1 MKIKQ
6 RIKNLKLQKKI
17 LFSNLVFSVIPC
29 LILMSLLLYVVNS
42 DGNRRLNQ
50 SRLVILNQIDAG
62 LDNIFYDIIIGSDF
76 FYRNEEINHLISRKE
91 FDSGYDRFQS
101 MSQVQELLHDNRIRY
116 RDQYYSMEVLGENGI
131 NWFAEEFG
139 GAMHSHPDYGQVK
152 KEAWYDELSGTS
164 SMKFIPTCR
173 SLEFSRLQ
181 RDSVIQAVRL
191 IKNFHSGRGIGM
203 VNIDIPAEAIL
214 SLLRESMQAGQEIFL
229 MDEQGV
235 VIACTDTEM
244 TEASLA
250 DEPYYRKLSG
260 SSYGYFPAD
269 MKGTN
274 AQLCFVTNE
283 ATGWKTVMY
292 TPLQNRAWSSYRNY
306 ILILALAAV
315 YFVLAVVMS
324 VYNSHYIS
332 RPVRK
337 LKNDILTIYQ
347 GDLNVRTEIG
357 AMDEFG
363 ELGVQFNEMMDRI
376 QDLIAQLGERDEEK
390 RVLELQ
396 ALQAQINPHFLY
408 NTLASIRFLVEMNME
423 EQATQSLLALA
434 RLLKGT
440 FSDHRRLIPL
450 REEMDSLKNYLIL
463 MGNRYQD
470 AFTWR
475 LDLDPAA
482 ADMLVPRVA
491 LQPLAENAISHGLNT
506 SGGTGHILVEARL
519 CGDELIIRVVDSG
532 TGGDLERIREILG
545 KPSTVGR
552 KEWVSGIG
560 IRNVHERLQLFFGEP
575 YGLAA
580 EKLPDGGICFMMRMP
595 AWTEEK

>member
-17 LFSNLVFSVIPC
+17 LFSNLIFSVIPC

-62 LDNIFYDIIIGSDF
+62 LDNIFHDIIIGSDF

-116 RDQYYSMEVLGENGI
+116 RDQYYSMEVLGENGM
-131 NWFAEEFG
+131 NWSAEESG
-139 GAMHSHPDYGQVK
+139 RAARSHPDYGQVK

-173 SLEFSRLQ
+173 SGEFSRLQ

-191 IKNFHSGRGIGM
+191 IRNFHSGRGIGM
-203 VNIDIPAEAIL
+203 VNIDIPEDAIL

-235 VIACTDTEM
+235 VIACTDEGM
-244 TEASLA
+244 TKTSLA
-250 DEPYYRKLSG
+250 DEPYYEKLSG
-260 SSYGYFPAD
+260 NSRGYFPAD
-269 MKGTN
+269 MRDTN
-274 AQLCFVTNE
+274 AQLCFVTNA

-292 TPLQNRAWSSYRNY
+292 TPMQNRAWSGYRNY

-337 LKNDILTIYQ
+337 LKDDILTIYQ

-363 ELGVQFNEMMDRI
+363 ELGIQFNEMMDRI
-376 QDLIAQLGERDEEK
+376 QDLITQLGERDEEK

-519 CGDELIIRVVDSG
+519 QGDELVIRVVDSG

-560 IRNVHERLQLFFGEP
+560 IRNVHERLQLFFGEQ
-575 YGLAA
+575 YGLSA
-580 EKLPDGGICFMMRMP
+580 EKLPDGGICFTMRMP
-595 AWTEEK
+595 AWTKEQ

>member
-1 MKIKQ
+1 MKVKQ

-17 LFSNLVFSVIPC
+17 LFSNMIFSVIPC

-76 FYRNEEINHLISRKE
+76 FCNNREISRLISRKTY
-91 FDSGYDRFQS
+91 DSWDGRFQD
-101 MSQVQELLHDNRIRY
+101 MRQVQKLLYDNRIRY
-116 RDQYYSMEVLGENGI
+116 RGQYYFMEILGENGM
-131 NWFAEEFG
+131 NWSAEESG
-139 GAMHSHPDYGQVK
+139 KTARSHPDYDRI
-152 KEAWYDELSGTS
+152 KEESWYEELLETD
-164 SMKFIPTCR
+164 SMKFIPSCR
-173 SLEFSRLQ
+173 SLEFSRTRSGSL
-181 RDSVIQAVRL
+181 IQAVRMV
-191 IKNFHSGRGIGM
+191 KNFHSGRNVGM
-203 VNIDIPAEAIL
+203 LNIDIPAEIIL
-214 SLLRESMQAGQEIFL
+214 SLLQESMQADQEIFL
-229 MDEQGV
+229 MDEQGM
-235 VIACTDTEM
+235 VIICTDEKM
-244 TEASLA
+244 TETCLA
-250 DEPYYRKLSG
+250 DESYYAKLYKNSQG
-260 SSYGYFPAD
+260 CFPAD

-274 AQLCFVTNE
+274 ARICFVTNA

-292 TPLQNRAWSSYRNY
+292 TPMQNRAWSGYGSY
-306 ILILALAAV
+306 ILILAVAAV
-315 YFVLAVVMS
+315 YFVLTVVMS

-332 RPVRK
+332 RLVRK
-337 LKNDILTIYQ
+337 LKDDIRTIYQ
-347 GDLNVRTEIG
+347 GDLNVRTEIS

-376 QDLIAQLGERDEEK
+376 QGLIAQLEERDEEK

-440 FSDHRRLIPL
+440 FSDHRKLIPL
-450 REEMDSLKNYLIL
+450 CEEMDSLKNYLIL
-463 MGNRYQD
+463 MENRYQD

-482 ADMLVPRVA
+482 EKLLVPRVT

-506 SGGTGHILVEARL
+506 DGGTGHILVEALLRE
-519 CGDELIIRVVDSG
+519 DELIIRVTDNGVD
-532 TGGDLERIREILG
+532 GDLERIRGILG

-560 IRNVHERLQLFFGEP
+560 IRNVHERIQLFFGEQ
-575 YGLAA
+575 YGLSA
-580 EKLPDGGICFMMRMP
+580 EKPPDGGICFTVRMP
-595 AWTEEK
+595 AWTEEQ

>member
-1 MKIKQ
+1 MRIKQ

-17 LFSNLVFSVIPC
+17 LFSNLIFSVIPC

-50 SRLVILNQIDAG
+50 SRLVILNQIDTG
-62 LDNIFYDIIIGSDF
+62 LDNIFHDIIVSSDF
-76 FYRNEEINHLISRKE
+76 FYSNEEINHLISRKE
-91 FDSGYDRFQS
+91 YDSEYDRFLNTRRI
-101 MSQVQELLHDNRIRY
+101 QELLHDNRIKY
-116 RDQYYSMEVLGENGI
+116 HDQYYPMEVLGESGM
-131 NWFAEEFG
+131 NWFPEEFDG
-139 GAMHSHPDYGQVK
+139 MGRSHPDYERLKG
-152 KEAWYDELSGTS
+152 EPWYDGLLGTS

-173 SLEFSRLQ
+173 SLEFSGLQ

-191 IKNFHSGRGIGM
+191 IRNFHSGRGIGM
-203 VNIDIPAEAIL
+203 VNIDIPPEVVFA
-214 SLLRESMQAGQEIFL
+214 LLKESMQADQEIFL

-235 VIACTDTEM
+235 VIVCTDEGM
-244 TEASLA
+244 TKVSLA
-250 DEPYYRKLSG
+250 REPYYGKLRDNDR
-260 SSYGYFPAD
+260 GYFPAD
-269 MKGTN
+269 ILGTD
-274 AQLCFVTNE
+274 AQLCFVTNRT
-283 ATGWKTVMY
+283 TGWKTVMY
-292 TPLQNRAWSSYRNY
+292 TPMQNRAWSGYRNY
-306 ILILALAAV
+306 ILILLVAAV
-315 YFVLAVVMS
+315 YFILAVAMS

-332 RPVRK
+332 RPVCK
-337 LKNDILTIYQ
+337 LKDDIRTIYQ
-347 GDLNVRTEIG
+347 GDLNVRTEVG

-376 QDLIAQLGERDEEK
+376 QGLIAQLKERDEEK

-450 REEMDSLKNYLIL
+450 REEMDSLENYLIL

-470 AFTWR
+470 AFTWK

-482 ADMLVPRVA
+482 SELLIPRVA

-506 SGGTGHILVEARL
+506 SRGTGHILVEARL
-519 CGDELIIRVVDSG
+519 CEGELRIRVTDSG

-560 IRNVHERLQLFFGEP
+560 IRNVHERIQLFFGEP
-575 YGLAA
+575 YGLSA
-580 EKLPDGGICFMMRMP
+580 EKLPGGEICFTARMP
-595 AWTEEK
+595 AWTEEQ